1 MIDWLAGLCT
11 DNRGEN
17 FNELVPPRRLYTLIT
32 LGSTPGNRC
41 TMRKAANNLAQVLVW
56 ILNVVKGDNV

>member
-41 TMRKAANNLAQVLVW
+41 TMRSVANNLAQVLVW
-56 ILNVVKGDNV
+56 I